1 MVSFVQQESANS
13 RKKQNHHKEHEQE
26 IIEDYKSALEEFKKK
41 HEVRKYTKNSITT
54 YLPR

>member
-41 HEVRKYTKNSITT
+41 HEVRKYT
-54 YLPR
+54 